1 MSTVTIVVKGLCLWL
16 TASGGAQGIIP
27 DFAAAVPS
35 HIAIISVAKDQT
47 VEGTCPPL
55 FHEAGASCLF
65 TINGMGLDGGVQIE
79 LSTDPLVPGPPDISL
94 CEIPHIQHQFPLTL
108 RPGYAP
114 PSGAR
119 IAAQLRVARGKL
131 TGRTSGQEGCVDC
144 ARVADYSLTAPSEI
158 SLRLSNLRFRE
169 PITVRLR
176 DNAQIL
182 VSNERP
188 DPFTPIDEVA
198 DWCLYFTMFEEAGCP
213 GAPSPPECATDTATA
228 QQSMTSRQTTRQPT
242 RQGTR
247 QSTRSTTQHTHNQSQ
262 YTFETIA
269 CSNSQYP

>member
-1 MSTVTIVVKGLCLWL
+1 MSTATIVVKGLCLWL

-35 HIAIISVAKDQT
+35 HIAIISLARDQT

-65 TINGMGLDGGVQIE
+65 TVNGMGLDGGVQIE
-79 LSTDPLVPGPPDISL
+79 LSTDPLVPGPPDINL
-94 CEIPHIQHQFPLTL
+94 CEIPHIQHQLPLTL
-108 RPGYAP
+108 RPVYAP

-131 TGRTSGQEGCVDC
+131 TGRITAQEGCVDC
-144 ARVADYSLTAPSEI
+144 ARLAEYSLTAPSEI

-182 VSNERP
+182 VRNERP
-188 DPFTPIDEVA
+188 DPFTPVDEVA

-213 GAPSPPECATDTATA
+213 GAPLPPECPTGTATA
-228 QQSMTSRQTTRQPT
+228 ESTTSRQATRQTTRQA
-242 RQGTR
+242 TR
-247 QSTRSTTQHTHNQSQ
+247 QSTRRTTQHAHADGQ